1 MVSSASLSSCQT
13 SLTLTPRVAAAP
25 EALHCLLDGK
35 HHDAGLRLVQPRQG
49 ETQRLVV
56 RVAAN
61 KANTEQMSN
70 QLFSAVFLKTFK
82 YQQHLENSIYL
93 KLMMIVPNQ
102 LLVPNELT
110 KVDDHS
116 DQFDEIV
123 KAPSHANQS
132 RINTH
137 SVINPFMP
145 VVP

>member
-1 MVSSASLSSCQT
+1 
-13 SLTLTPRVAAAP
+13 
-25 EALHCLLDGK
+25 
-35 HHDAGLRLVQPRQG
+35 
-49 ETQRLVV
+49 
-56 RVAAN
+56 
-61 KANTEQMSN
+61 MSN